1 MSPRTLQIL
10 LGLLTTA
17 VTVVLALVVLATFL
31 RVLRPPDPER
41 IAARAET
48 AVTTTTGG
56 FAAPRPTD
64 TTLPQVT
71 ATTVAPPPTEGVIP
85 GGCQEP
91 APRNPQ
97 GTVVRVFY
105 TCGSAPVPDVTG
117 SVYRTVPATATVLT
131 ATLTEMVEGPDEA
144 ERGMG
149 FTSVFSEASS
159 GVFAGVVLDSGT
171 AIVDFVG
178 LEVLDGLDQPTV
190 ATAMVASLNA
200 TVFQFDTVDAVEY
213 RLGGSCEAFG
223 ATMATGCVSTSRGE
237 WEQQLAAWAAEG

>member
-64 TTLPQVT
+64 TTLPPVT
-71 ATTVAPPPTEGVIP
+71 PTTVAPPPTEGVIP

-105 TCGSAPVPDVTG
+105 T
-117 SVYRTVPATATVLT
+117 
-131 ATLTEMVEGPDEA
+131 
-144 ERGMG
+144 
-149 FTSVFSEASS
+149 
-159 GVFAGVVLDSGT
+159 
-171 AIVDFVG
+171 
-178 LEVLDGLDQPTV
+178 
-190 ATAMVASLNA
+190 
-200 TVFQFDTVDAVEY
+200 
-213 RLGGSCEAFG
+213 
-223 ATMATGCVSTSRGE
+223 
-237 WEQQLAAWAAEG
+237 